1 MTISNDQITSALATS
16 SSEQPVDGDQHSNEG
31 VLVNASPNEEVDLNT
46 LNKIRDLLFGQQV
59 HSQEQKLDQL
69 ENRLNQ
75 ECADIRDQMDQRLQ
89 ALETAIRNDLQTLA
103 QIVQSNHASQT
114 MSVSDLEATYQSGIS
129 TVNGQLREL
138 GEEVE
143 RQRLSILATLEE
155 KVTSLG
161 TDFNHRH
168 AELKA
173 LLEREVQSLQS
184 VDAQDRDQLAD
195 LFTQLAL
202 NIRSNS

>member
-1 MTISNDQITSALATS
+1 MTISDEQIPSALSTSSSEPSPDTELPPNTSALATTS
-16 SSEQPVDGDQHSNEG
+16 AP
-31 VLVNASPNEEVDLNT
+31 EEVDFNT

-59 HSQEQKLDQL
+59 QSQEEKIDQL

-75 ECADIRDQMDQRLQ
+75 ECADIRDQINQRLQ
-89 ALETAIRNDLQTLA
+89 ALATSIRNDLQTLT
-103 QIVQSNHASQT
+103 QTVQANHTSQT
-114 MSVSDLEATYQSGIS
+114 A
-129 TVNGQLREL
+129 EL
-138 GEEVE
+138 E
-143 RQRLSILATLEE
+143 RQRTSILATLNE
-155 KVTSLG
+155 KVASLE
-161 TDFNHRH
+161 TDFDHQH

-195 LFTQLAL
+195 LFSQLAV

>member
-114 MSVSDLEATYQSGIS
+114 TSVSDLEATYQSGIS
-129 TVNGQLREL
+129 TVSGQLREL

-143 RQRLSILATLEE
+143 RQRLSILSTLEE

-195 LFTQLAL
+195 LFSQLAL